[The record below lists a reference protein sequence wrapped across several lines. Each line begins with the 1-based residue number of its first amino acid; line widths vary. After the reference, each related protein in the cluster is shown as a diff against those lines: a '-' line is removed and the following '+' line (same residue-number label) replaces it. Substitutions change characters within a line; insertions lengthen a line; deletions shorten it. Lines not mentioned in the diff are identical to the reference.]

1 MLLSLDQELSVIY
14 SQRTPAPPPKPL
26 NISKNAVWH
35 GGLDGGSWYDC
46 HKTKV
51 AYEVHCTV
59 YGEGGNVWVKDDF
72 EMYATQMYEL
82 YKKLPLKDFINQ
94 EIDRDYPMF
103 FNGIDINM
111 KYVITLEPKH
121 YSADDK
127 SQFE

>member
-1 MLLSLDQELSVIY
+1 MAKIKFKKSLKIVLIGLYVLISLKCMLLALDQELSVIY
-14 SQRTPAPPPKPL
+14 SQRTPTPPPKPL

-72 EMYATQMYEL
+72 EMYATQMYEP
-82 YKKLPLKDFINQ
+82 YKNSL
-94 EIDRDYPMF
+94 
-103 FNGIDINM
+103 
-111 KYVITLEPKH
+111 
-121 YSADDK
+121 
-127 SQFE
+127 